1 MMKLKPMSVSKVNR
15 YIHNQLKLDP
25 ILNNALVVGEISN
38 FKAHSSGHLY
48 FSIKDDASKINCIMF
63 AQAAH
68 QMNFEPIVGDQ
79 VELRGSIGVYEKEGR
94 YQLIVSQM
102 KPLGQG
108 ELFQAFMASKNSLEK
123 KGYFKKNKKVFDYPD
138 RLGVI
143 TSPTGAAIRDVLTV
157 LKKRNP
163 QVEIII
169 YPVHVQGQRA
179 ALEVASAVDYFNES
193 LTVDTILIVRGGGS
207 IEDLWAFNEL
217 ILAEAVYA
225 SEIPIIAGIGHETD
239 FTICDFVA
247 DHRGATPSEAAM
259 LASKSLDEKI
269 IMVDHLKSKLKKS
282 INNYLTFYKHK
293 YMKAQNET
301 LVKIMLQ
308 RLKDQEGVID
318 NLWKKLHNGIVK
330 EIDRRN
336 HSLELIGQGLER
348 LSPLKT
354 LNRGYSMAMHKNTVI
369 SSIDQVNLGDS
380 IDIIVKNGIIKTE
393 TVSKKEGSIDDKE
406 NKNI

>member
-1 MMKLKPMSVSKVNR
+1 MSVSKVNR
-15 YIHNQLKLDP
+15 YIHNQLKSDP

-38 FKAHSSGHLY
+38 YKLHSSGHIY
-48 FSIKDDASKINCIMF
+48 FSIKDELSKINCIMF

-68 QMNFEPIVGDQ
+68 QLEFEPVIGDQ
-79 VELRGSIGVYEKEGR
+79 VEIRGSIGVYEKEGR
-94 YQLIVSQM
+94 YQIIVSQM
-102 KPLGQG
+102 KPVGQG
-108 ELFQAFMASKNSLEK
+108 ELFQAFMTMKNNLEK
-123 KGYFKKNKKVFDYPD
+123 KGYFIKNNKVLPYPD
-138 RLGVI
+138 RIGVI
-143 TSPTGAAIRDVLTV
+143 TSPTGAALRDVLTV
-157 LKKRNP
+157 INKRNP

-193 LTVDTILIVRGGGS
+193 LAVDTILIVRGGGS

-217 ILAEAVYA
+217 ILAEAIYA
-225 SEIPIIAGIGHETD
+225 SKLPIIAGVGHETD

-259 LASKSLDEKI
+259 LASKSLEEKVFVEHLKLKLKNS
-269 IMVDHLKSKLKKS
+269 MVDYL
-282 INNYLTFYKHK
+282 NNYRQK

-301 LVKIMLQ
+301 LKRTVMAII
-308 RLKDQEGVID
+308 KDQSINID
-318 NLWKKLHNGIVK
+318 NLWKNLHNEMVG
-330 EIDRRN
+330 
-336 HSLELIGQGLER
+336 SLQSKKHALEVYGQGLQR

-354 LNRGYSMAMHKNTVI
+354 LDRGYSMTMHNNTLI

-393 TVSKKEGSIDDKE
+393 AVSKKGRSIDDKKNE
-406 NKNI
+406 NI